1 MWKPAT
7 GAGWGTRSGD
17 ANEVVRGQWDVARR
31 RRASLPGSTVMP
43 GCLDAPVLPL
53 TPIGAGTHSISMKRT
68 RCQALAPLET
78 PKREVL
84 PVNSMKH
91 FLVCLAVV
99 GSLDRKST
107 RLNSSH

>member
-7 GAGWGTRSGD
+7 GAGRGTRSGD
-17 ANEVVRGQWDVARR
+17 VSQVARGQWDVARR
-31 RRASLPGSTVMP
+31 RRDSLPGSPVMP

-53 TPIGAGTHSISMKRT
+53 TPIGAGTHSISMKRI

-84 PVNSMKH
+84 P
-91 FLVCLAVV
+91 
-99 GSLDRKST
+99 DRMST
-107 RLNSSH
+107 RLNSSHLGI